1 MVYDVLRDFL
11 TFPLMVVASAPKTG
25 LPPSIFF
32 YCKDCEKIAAVTRVG
47 SRYVYS
53 CNTCGTKNVAFGTQ
67 RSIMSFFH
75 LDEKDFEKTSSEEN
89 PDGKIPEPP
98 STQV

>member
-1 MVYDVLRDFL
+1 MAA
-11 TFPLMVVASAPKTG
+11 VAAPKTG

-32 YCKDCEKIAAVTRVG
+32 YCKDCEKIAEVTRVG

-67 RSIMSFFH
+67 RSILSFFH
-75 LDEKDFEKTSSEEN
+75 LDEKDFAKSNDPVS
-89 PDGKIPEPP
+89 P
-98 STQV
+98 ST